1 MPLSRSGSS
10 NVISAIPGSRSSTS
24 KPVPPRRCL
33 MPETMQRQEEEM
45 DEVVR
50 YEVEAGVATMAA
62 DRAQHM
68 NTMSRE
74 LLDGTL
80 AALEAAADDDAVRA
94 VILTGTGR
102 AFCAGGDLQGFAQR
116 EPAGDG
122 AAPGAPRGL
131 EADVRRLRG
140 YMRTSQLLREMPKVT
155 FAAINGACAGAG
167 LAWACAADIRYC
179 AASAVFNTA
188 FMTAGLSGD
197 FGGTW
202 TLSRIVGPARAREL
216 YLLAEK
222 FRAPEAERLGLV
234 SAVVPDGELLPF
246 VRGRA
251 ERVAAFGP
259 LAVQAIKANLNDAL
273 DLGFAAMLDREAER
287 HIACSRTEDAREA
300 ARAFLEKRPPVFRG
314 S

>member
-1 MPLSRSGSS
+1 
-10 NVISAIPGSRSSTS
+10 
-24 KPVPPRRCL
+24 
-33 MPETMQRQEEEM
+33 M
-45 DEVVR
+45 DEVVQ
-50 YEVEAGVATMAA
+50 YAVDQGVATITLN
-62 DRAQHM
+62 RPEHL
-68 NTMSRE
+68 NTMSGP
-74 LLDGTL
+74 LLEQAT
-80 AALEAAADDDAVRA
+80 AALERATDDGGVRA
-94 VILTGTGR
+94 VILTGAGR
-102 AFCAGGDLQGFAQR
+102 AFCAGGDLQGMAGDR
-116 EPAGDG
+116 PAGLERVSAGDG
-122 AAPGAPRGL
+122 TVQ
-131 EADVRRLRG
+131 ADVARLRRA
-140 YMRTSQLLREMPKVT
+140 MRTSQLLRDMPKVT

-202 TLSRIVGPARAREL
+202 TLPRIVGPARAREL

-222 FRAPEAERLGLV
+222 FRAEEALRIGLV
-234 SAVVPDGELLPF
+234 SAIIPDDELMPF
-246 VRGRA
+246 VRAKA
-251 ERVAAFGP
+251 ERVAGFAP
-259 LAVQAIKANLNDAL
+259 LTMRAIKANLNDAL

>member
-1 MPLSRSGSS
+1 
-10 NVISAIPGSRSSTS
+10 
-24 KPVPPRRCL
+24 
-33 MPETMQRQEEEM
+33 M

-50 YEVEAGVATMAA
+50 YTVDRGVATVVL
-62 DRAQHM
+62 DRPEHL
-68 NTMSRE
+68 NTMSRT
-74 LLDGTL
+74 LLDQAL
-80 AALEAAADDDAVRA
+80 AALEAAAEDEAVRA

-102 AFCAGGDLQGFAQR
+102 AFCAGGDLQGFAR
-116 EPAGDG
+116 PEPDG
-122 AAPGAPRGL
+122 EGARPAPGRGL

-140 YMRTSQLLREMPKVT
+140 YMRTSQLLHEMPKVT

-202 TLSRIVGPARAREL
+202 TLPRIVGPARAREL

-222 FRAPEAERLGLV
+222 FRADEAERIGLV
-234 SAVVPDGELLPF
+234 SAVLPDDELMPF

-251 ERVAAFGP
+251 ERVAAFAP
-259 LAVQAIKANLNDAL
+259 LTMRAIKANLNDAL
-273 DLGFAAMLDREAER
+273 DLGFSAMLDREAAR
-287 HIACSRTEDAREA
+287 HTRCGRTEDAREA

-314 S
+314 R

>member
-1 MPLSRSGSS
+1 
-10 NVISAIPGSRSSTS
+10 
-24 KPVPPRRCL
+24 
-33 MPETMQRQEEEM
+33 M
-45 DEVVR
+45 DDVVQ
-50 YEVEAGVATMAA
+50 YAVGQGVATITLN
-62 DRAQHM
+62 RPEHL
-68 NTMSRE
+68 NTMSGP
-74 LLDGTL
+74 LLEQAT
-80 AALEAAADDDAVRA
+80 AALERATDDGSVRA
-94 VILTGTGR
+94 VILTGAGR
-102 AFCAGGDLQGFAQR
+102 AFCAGGDLQGMAGDR
-116 EPAGDG
+116 PAGLERVPASGVPAKSQISWGGSGDG
-122 AAPGAPRGL
+122 TMQ
-131 EADVRRLRG
+131 ADVARLRRA
-140 YMRTSQLLREMPKVT
+140 MRTSQLLRDMPKVT

-202 TLSRIVGPARAREL
+202 TLPRIVGPARAREL

-222 FRAPEAERLGLV
+222 FRAEEALRIGLV
-234 SAVVPDGELLPF
+234 SAIIPDDELMPF
-246 VRGRA
+246 VRAKA
-251 ERVAAFGP
+251 ERVAGFAP
-259 LAVQAIKANLNDAL
+259 LTMRSIKANLNDAL